1 MIKVT
6 DTLKRNIKFKSV
18 WFDDNVLVDETG
30 NVVDQIQEELP
41 NGTTEFELIVNAVIP
56 SNESE

>member
-18 WFDDNVLVDETG
+18 WFDNEDLVDETG
-30 NVVDQIQEELP
+30 SVIEQIKEQLP
-41 NGTTEFELIVNAVIP
+41 TGTTEFELVVNAVIP
-56 SNESE
+56 SNRNE

>member
-41 NGTTEFELIVNAVIP
+41 NGTTEFELIANAVIP